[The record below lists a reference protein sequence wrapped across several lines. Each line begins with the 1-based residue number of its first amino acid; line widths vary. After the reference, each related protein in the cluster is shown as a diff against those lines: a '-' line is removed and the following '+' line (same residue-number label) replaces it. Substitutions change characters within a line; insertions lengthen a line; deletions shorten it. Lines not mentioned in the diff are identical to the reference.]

1 MANKYEKIATV
12 TVGAGGAANITF
24 SSIPQTY
31 TDLCL
36 FISARSEVAG
46 NFSDEVIKLNNTT
59 SSYTN
64 RYIYGNGSSAFGG
77 SNAYSS
83 LGGFSG
89 GMPGD
94 TATASTF
101 GNKMI
106 YIPNYAGSNNKAY
119 FVDGVAETNATTAY
133 IHLLAG
139 LRSNTDAVT
148 SIVLVTDAGADYA
161 QHTTATLYGIKN
173 S

>member
-1 MANKYEKIATV
+1 MANTFEAIATV
-12 TVGAGGAANITF
+12 TVGSGGAANITF

-46 NFSDEVIKLNNTT
+46 TFSDEVIKLNNTT

-64 RYIYGNGSSAFGG
+64 RYIYGNGANPFRG
-77 SNAYSS
+77 NDAYTSQ
-83 LGGFSG
+83 GGFSTG
-89 GMPGD
+89 LPGD
-94 TATASTF
+94 TATANTF

-106 YIPNYAGSNNKAY
+106 YIPNYAGSDYKAY
-119 FVDGVAETNATTAY
+119 LVDGASETNATTAY
-133 IHLLAG
+133 LHLLAG

-148 SIVLVTDAGADYA
+148 SIVLVTDSGADYA